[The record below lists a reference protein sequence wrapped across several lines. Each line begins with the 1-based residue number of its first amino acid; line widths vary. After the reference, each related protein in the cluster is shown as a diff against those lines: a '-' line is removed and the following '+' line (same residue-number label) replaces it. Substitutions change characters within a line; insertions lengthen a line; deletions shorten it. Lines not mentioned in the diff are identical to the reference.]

1 MSNQCPHLEAQQKVP
16 SVTGLTSRR
25 FSNEHLPG
33 PPGHRFMGSYPEFS
47 KDRNKF
53 LRDAVKQYGD
63 VCRIRLPLRDL
74 VVLGNPEDAHAAMGD
89 NSGDYSKFGN
99 YHPALQKRQ
108 NGLSFIEGELFKE
121 RRRIV
126 SPLVTRDGLK
136 STFNAN
142 VEAYLDSLD
151 ANIAAATDAA
161 GVTDLQEAIFQTLL
175 RGVLKQ
181 TFTEPFTPK
190 EIEDLHHG
198 LSTFTKFLGS
208 TLKIADP
215 PNLVRPWGPY
225 KIRPWAVYTAAMI
238 VKNRVVERQNSP
250 ALGTYGDVLDGML
263 AGYKKLKTPM
273 TFWDLC
279 FDVATM
285 TSASYGTTAGA
296 ITQTV
301 VRTLLDAEATDR
313 LVEECGTVD
322 LTQPTIESVRS
333 LHWVKAC
340 FEESIRMQG
349 LPLLLR
355 FTSKGANFQGFD
367 IAPNTMLGIPIST
380 IHRDSRWWTD
390 PDKFDP
396 NRFYDKSK
404 RVDQPRVLHYLA
416 WGAGPHRC
424 TGAQLGYLIAPY
436 LVALILGQ
444 YKVEVPPNWTLRED
458 TGLAPMIKGG
468 FRVRLTRR

>member
-1 MSNQCPHLEAQQKVP
+1 MANQCPHVEAPKVH
-16 SVTGLTSRR
+16 SVTSITSRR
-25 FSNEHLPG
+25 LSNGHLPG
-33 PPGHRFMGSYPEFS
+33 PPGHRIMGSYPEFS

-53 LRDAVKQYGD
+53 LREAVRQYGD
-63 VCRIRLPLRDL
+63 VVRIKLPLRDL
-74 VVLGNPEDAHAAMGD
+74 VVLGNPEDVHKAMD
-89 NSGDYSKFGN
+89 DTSGDYSKFGN
-99 YHPALQKRQ
+99 YHPALAKRQ
-108 NGLSFIEGELFKE
+108 NGLSFIEGEIFRE

-136 STFNAN
+136 NTFQAN
-142 VEAYLDSLD
+142 VDAYLQTLD
-151 ANIAAATDAA
+151 ANIAAATDAQ
-161 GVTDLQEAIFQTLL
+161 GVTDLQEVIFQTLL
-175 RGVLKQ
+175 RGVLAQ
-181 TFTEPFTPK
+181 TYTEPFTPK
-190 EIEDLHHG
+190 EMKELHEG
-198 LSTFTKFLGS
+198 MATFTKFLGS

-225 KIRPWAVYTAAMI
+225 KIRPWTVYSAAMI

-250 ALGTYGDVLDGML
+250 ALGTYGDVLDGMIL
-263 AGYKKLKTPM
+263 GYKKLKTPM

-301 VRTLLDAEATDR
+301 VRTLLDPEATDR

-322 LTQPTIESVRS
+322 LSQATIESVRS
-333 LHWVKAC
+333 LRWAKAC

-349 LPLLLR
+349 FPLLLR
-355 FTSKGANFQGFD
+355 FTATGANFQGLD
-367 IAPNTMLGIPIST
+367 IAPNTMLGAPIST
-380 IHRDSRWWTD
+380 IHRDPRWWTD
-390 PDKFDP
+390 PDTFDP
-396 NRFYDKSK
+396 NRFYDHSK
-404 RVDQPRVLHYLA
+404 RVDQPRLLHFLA

-436 LVALILGQ
+436 LVALILSQ
-444 YKVEVPPNWTLRED
+444 YKVDIPPNFVMRED
-458 TGLAPMIKGG
+458 TGLAPTFKGG